1 MITIKEDFLSSQSV
15 LNSFIHNESNFQNI
29 QIASDLLISCIN
41 SGGKI
46 ISCGNG
52 GSMCDAMHFSQ
63 ELSGFFNKKRKALPA
78 ICISDPS
85 HITCVANDT
94 SFDFVFSRY
103 IESLGKEKDVL
114 FAIST
119 SGRSQNIINAAK
131 EAKKKSMKV
140 VCLSSLDGADLAEYS
155 DVSICVETNE
165 TDRCQEIHS
174 IIIHSIINY
183 IEQKLGL

>member
-63 ELSGFFNKKRKALPA
+63 ELSGFLIK
-78 ICISDPS
+78 
-85 HITCVANDT
+85 
-94 SFDFVFSRY
+94 
-103 IESLGKEKDVL
+103 KEKL
-114 FAIST
+114 FQLFVYQILHT
-119 SGRSQNIINAAK
+119 
-131 EAKKKSMKV
+131 
-140 VCLSSLDGADLAEYS
+140 
-155 DVSICVETNE
+155 
-165 TDRCQEIHS
+165 
-174 IIIHSIINY
+174 
-183 IEQKLGL
+183 